1 MATFQFDKIYFDE
14 AAVGIGMGVSFDDNT
29 LNFDQSSLSTVN
41 IVSTISLETEKYYA
55 REDFELLIIA
65 GILLEENY
73 SKFVDLLQLVPAKFR
88 GSNLLIEFLEEA
100 GLLVGSWL
108 GQISDVEVLLDKY
121 NVGEDY
127 LQYLS
132 DLIDLK
138 LVFDS
143 NTTVKEKRRQ
153 LVQAIDWY
161 KMKGTYA
168 SLLFIGYLLDVE
180 LNLWDLYTS
189 DYANFEQQAWFAA
202 HEGDNPGVSD
212 DSSGYYKS
220 PHLGVQIALTKVYDE
235 GSESYLFKAEKFND
249 LSQYVELTRPVNV
262 VPNYSLSLYGA
273 TTIVATVM
281 ELAGEVKTATREI
294 LTFPRLNFDD
304 SLIEANVIDTAA
316 DNVITTGL
324 DVVIADILGTQVFDA
339 ASQNFDQSAE
349 AYYQDITKWSL
360 GTGNIGIPPL
370 DSAFVDGTPVLSG
383 TIDEVDITAV
393 RARYRVTIPTST
405 VQAGLTELTLLLTD
419 NTKVLDCTFPNIDKV
434 SGMVLNIYI
443 DILF

>member
-1 MATFQFDKIYFDE
+1 MATFQFDKLYFNE
-14 AAVGIGMGVSFDDNT
+14 AAVGIGTGVSFNGGSDT
-29 LNFDQSSLSTVN
+29 FDQSRQSDIN
-41 IVSTISLETEKYYA
+41 IVGGVSLETEKYYA
-55 REDFELLIIA
+55 DEEFELLIKA
-65 GILLEENY
+65 NILLEENY
-73 SKFVDLLQLVPAKFR
+73 SKFVDLLQLVPAKYR
-88 GSNLLIEFLEEA
+88 ESNLLIEFLEEA

-108 GQISDVEVLLDKY
+108 GEISDVELLLDKY
-121 NVGEDY
+121 GVGEDY
-127 LQYLS
+127 LQYLA

-143 NTTVKEKRRQ
+143 NTTLKEKRRQ

-168 SLLFIGYLLDVE
+168 SMLFIGYLLDME

-212 DSSGYYKS
+212 DSLGYYKS

-235 GSESYLFKAEKFND
+235 GSASYLFKESMFTD
-249 LSQYVELTRPVNV
+249 LAQYVELTRPINV

-273 TTIVATVM
+273 TTILATVM
-281 ELAGEVKTATREI
+281 ELAGEIKTATRTV
-294 LTFPRLNFDD
+294 LTHPRLNFDD

-316 DNVITTGL
+316 DTVITTGA
-324 DVVIADILGTQVFDA
+324 DIVIADILGTQAFD
-339 ASQNFDQSAE
+339 SSLNFDQSVE
-349 AYYQDITKWSL
+349 AYYLDITKWSL

-383 TIDEVDITAV
+383 TIDNIDITV
-393 RARYRVTIPTST
+393 ERARYTITIPTST
-405 VQAGLTELTLLLTD
+405 VQAGITELTLSLTD
-419 NTKVLDCTFPNIDKV
+419 DTKVVDCTFPSVDKV
-434 SGMVLNIYI
+434 NAVTFNIYI

>member
-1 MATFQFDKIYFDE
+1 MATFQFDKTYFDE
-14 AAVGIGMGVSFDDNT
+14 AAVGIGMGVSFDDGT
-29 LNFDQSSLSTVN
+29 LHFDQSSLSEVN

-55 REDFELLIIA
+55 REDFELLITA

-73 SKFVDLLQLVPAKFR
+73 SKFVDLLQLIPAKFR

-202 HEGDNPGVSD
+202 HEGDNPGVSQ
-212 DSSGYYKS
+212 DSLGYYKS

-235 GSESYLFKAEKFND
+235 GSESYLFKSSKFTD
-249 LSQYVELTRPVNV
+249 LSQYIELTRPVNV

-273 TTIVATVM
+273 TTILATVM
-281 ELAGEVKTATREI
+281 ELAGEVKTATRAI

-304 SLIEANVIDTAA
+304 SLLEATVEDSALDT
-316 DNVITTGL
+316 VITTGA
-324 DVVIADILGTQVFDA
+324 DVVVADILGTQTFD
-339 ASQNFDQSAE
+339 SSLNFDQSVE

-360 GTGNIGIPPL
+360 GTGNIGVPPL

-383 TIDEVDITAV
+383 TIDEVDITSE
-393 RARYRVTIPTST
+393 RARYRITIPTST
-405 VQAGLTELTLLLTD
+405 IQAGITELTLSLTS
-419 NTKVLDCTFPNIDKV
+419 NVKVLDCTFPSVDKV
-434 SGMVLNIYI
+434 SGMVFNIYI